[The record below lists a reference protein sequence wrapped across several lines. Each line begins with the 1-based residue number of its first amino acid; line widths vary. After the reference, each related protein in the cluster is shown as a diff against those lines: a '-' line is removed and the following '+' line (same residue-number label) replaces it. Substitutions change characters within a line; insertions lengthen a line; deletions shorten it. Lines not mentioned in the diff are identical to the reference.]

1 MDPQEALQRLL
12 EGNQRYVHDQLTHPD
27 RSLLRREEIQQGQ
40 NPFATILGCSDSRVS
55 PEIIFDQGL
64 GDLFIVR
71 VAGNV
76 IGPIEQDSVDYS
88 IRYLG
93 SSLVLVMGH
102 ESCGAVTAVFDG
114 KTGDIEEIARLI
126 KPAIK
131 NTKNVEAAIKANVHW
146 MVDQLKK
153 NPFIKKLID
162 EKKVNVVGAYYH
174 LGAGNVEL
182 IP

>member
-27 RSLLRREEIQQGQ
+27 RTPFRREEIKKGQ

-76 IGPIEQDSVDYS
+76 IDSVGQDSIDYS

-93 SSLVLVMGH
+93 STLVLVMGH

-114 KTGDIEEIARLI
+114 KTGDIEDIARLI

-131 NTKNVEAAIKANVHW
+131 NAKDIEFAIKANVRW
-146 MVDQLKK
+146 TVDQLKK
-153 NPFIKKLID
+153 NAFIKKLIN
-162 EKKVNVVGAYYH
+162 EKKINVVGAYYH
-174 LGAGNVEL
+174 LGEGNVEL
-182 IP
+182 LP